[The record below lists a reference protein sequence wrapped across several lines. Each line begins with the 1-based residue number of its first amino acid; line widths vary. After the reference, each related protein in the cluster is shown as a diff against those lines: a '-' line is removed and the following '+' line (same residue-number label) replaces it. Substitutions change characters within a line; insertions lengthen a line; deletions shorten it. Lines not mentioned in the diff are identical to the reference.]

1 VDGLAQGIAG
11 VLKETGTYFIGGDLG
26 VAPSFRYT
34 GSVIGRL
41 EGTPLLRSGA
51 KVGDGIF
58 LTGQI
63 GLGNVEAALKLYGE
77 NQLIKQL
84 TRSWKNIFQLRY
96 KEAEIIKKYSH
107 CCIDTSDG
115 VYNALQAVSEMS
127 QTGFIV
133 EDLPYLKS
141 GLLLAKVL
149 GVAKEIL
156 FLGECGEYELL
167 FTLSKD
173 SEEEFSQEAQ
183 EKKLSFQ
190 RIGEV
195 TQQDTRMLREKDK
208 EIDLRDYALKARDY
222 TDPKEYLRKALE
234 FLNR

>member
-1 VDGLAQGIAG
+1 
-11 VLKETGTYFIGGDLG
+11 
-26 VAPSFRYT
+26 
-34 GSVIGRL
+34 
-41 EGTPLLRSGA
+41 
-51 KVGDGIF
+51 
-58 LTGQI
+58 
-63 GLGNVEAALKLYGE
+63 
-77 NQLIKQL
+77 
-84 TRSWKNIFQLRY
+84 
-96 KEAEIIKKYSH
+96 
-107 CCIDTSDG
+107 
-115 VYNALQAVSEMS
+115 MS